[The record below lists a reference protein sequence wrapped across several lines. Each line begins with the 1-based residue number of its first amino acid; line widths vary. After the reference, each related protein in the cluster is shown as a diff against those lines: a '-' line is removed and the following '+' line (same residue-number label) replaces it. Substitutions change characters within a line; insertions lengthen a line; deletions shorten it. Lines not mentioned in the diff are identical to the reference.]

1 MTNKQYLQTELAKH
15 GWELGCYISQAEKL
29 GKRALNRIIE
39 AWLMNEATEIVTSI
53 KGAKY
58 VIMLDTVDNEKD
70 INIMTLNTY
79 RKTFGDC

>member
-15 GWELGCYISQAEKL
+15 GWELWCYTSQAEKL
-29 GKRALNRIIE
+29 GKRTLDCIIE

-53 KGAKY
+53 KGVKY

-70 INIMTLNTY
+70 ITMLSESSY
-79 RKTFGDC
+79 KLQ